1 MFVGPSASAADERTV
16 EDVKIEGGKVL
27 VLFEGFGDRTKAESL
42 RGSLLFVSPSDA
54 APPPEG
60 GHYIHDLIGCEVR
73 TRGGRRVGRIEDVI
87 DAAGRHIWSVRDG
100 ETEHLIP
107 AVREFIVSIDTV
119 NREIVVDPPAG
130 LLDEP
135 G

>member
-1 MFVGPSASAADERTV
+1 VFVGSSAQAADERSV
-16 EDVKIEGGKVL
+16 ADVKIEGGKVL
-27 VLFEGFGDRTKAESL
+27 VLFEGFGDRTKAEGL
-42 RGSLLFVSPSDA
+42 RGSLLFVSASDA

-73 TRGGRRVGRIEDVI
+73 TRDGRRVGRIEDVI
-87 DAAGRHIWSVRDG
+87 DAAGRHIWSVQDG